1 LPPISVCYDKKTPL
15 IDTVPGI
22 LARIV
27 AQKRADLA
35 AMPSPVAQWE
45 RLAETRLPD
54 RRDFRLGL
62 SARTPAIIA
71 EIKKASP
78 SKGLLAVDFAPARIA
93 ADYQAGGAA
102 ALSVLTD
109 QRFFQGSLA
118 DLEQARAAVNVPVL
132 RKDFTIAPEH
142 ILEAAA
148 HGADAILL
156 IAAILTERELRDFRE
171 AAARWKMA
179 ALVEVHNRRELDTA
193 VAAGSDIIGV
203 NNRDL
208 TTFEVTLETSLSL
221 APHMPAGTLLISES
235 GIHSAADI
243 GRLRDAGYSAFLVG
257 EHLMRSGDPAAA
269 LRELVAS

>member
-1 LPPISVCYDKKTPL
+1 L

-35 AMPSPVAQWE
+35 AKPSPVAQWE
-45 RLAETRLPD
+45 RLAEAHLAG
-54 RRDFRLGL
+54 RRDFRAGL
-62 SARTPAIIA
+62 AAHTPAIIA

-78 SKGLLAVDFAPARIA
+78 SKGLLAEDFVPSRIA
-93 ADYQAGGAA
+93 AAYQTGGAA

-109 QRFFQGSLA
+109 ERFFQGSLA
-118 DLEQARAAVNVPVL
+118 DLEQARASVTVPVL
-132 RKDFTIAPEH
+132 RKDFTIAKEH

-156 IAAILTERELRDFRE
+156 IAAILSERDLRDFRE
-171 AAARWKMA
+171 GAARCQMA
-179 ALVEVHNRRELDTA
+179 ALVEVHNRRELDMA
-193 VAAGSDIIGV
+193 VASGSDIIGV

-221 APHMPAGTLLISES
+221 APHMPPGALLVSES

-243 GRLRDAGYSAFLVG
+243 ARLRAAGYSAFLVG
-257 EHLMRSGDPAAA
+257 EHLMKSGDPARA
-269 LRELVAS
+269 LRELIT